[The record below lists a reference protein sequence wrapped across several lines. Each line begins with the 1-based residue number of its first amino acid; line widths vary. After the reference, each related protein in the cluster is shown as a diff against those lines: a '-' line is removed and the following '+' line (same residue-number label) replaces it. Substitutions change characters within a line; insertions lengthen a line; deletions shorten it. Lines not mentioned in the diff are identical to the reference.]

1 MKAFGTLLQVQ
12 NKIRAYGEL
21 CFFKFPHRAIYRVG
35 VAMDEE
41 GAQWTASM
49 RSAHWAK
56 GPVTYVCFV
65 LTQF

>member
-12 NKIRAYGEL
+12 NKIGAYREL
-21 CFFKFPHRAIYRVG
+21 RFLKLPDRAIYSVR

-41 GAQWTASM
+41 GAQWPASM
-49 RSAHWAK
+49 RSAHRAK

-65 LTQF
+65 QTQF